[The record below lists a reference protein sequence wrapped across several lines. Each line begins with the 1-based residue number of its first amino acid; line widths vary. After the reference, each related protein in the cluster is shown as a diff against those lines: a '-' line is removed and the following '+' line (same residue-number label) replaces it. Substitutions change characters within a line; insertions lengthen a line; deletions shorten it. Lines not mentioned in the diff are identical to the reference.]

1 MKSSEF
7 SVEIIDIALPNNY
20 GVAKK
25 DGLVIF
31 IPGAVIGDKVTVK
44 IGRENKRF
52 AYGEITHIDVPSPY
66 RTSPACPHFGSCGGC
81 SLQQLQYN
89 KQLEIKQRYLL
100 ENLSRIG
107 GIHLESI
114 ETFQVKPSPELYF
127 YRNKLELSFSEKNKE
142 VVLGLRER
150 MSPFK
155 SYTAR
160 VIPLNK
166 CPVFSPVVE
175 KIAPIIGKFAHIEGF
190 TAFNPLTKK
199 GVLKHLVLRESKA
212 TGEIMVIL
220 ETRSEALQ
228 GIENVIDEMK
238 HQVPEVA
245 SVYHATNRKTN
256 DIVHFERINRL
267 FGTRSIIERISGLNL
282 KVYPGTFLQPN
293 SKGSALLYGE
303 IAAQL
308 NLKGN
313 ETILGLY
320 CGTGPIEIF
329 LSNKAQQIIGVDSE
343 PVNITTANE
352 NCKINQIKN
361 CNFYLTRAED
371 ILKRI
376 SPQKADILIIDPP
389 RTGLSKQGLSAIK
402 KLSISKLAY
411 VSCNP
416 ATLARDLRELCGHGY
431 TIHRI
436 IPFDFFPHT
445 GHLETLAI
453 LER

>member
-1 MKSSEF
+1 MKASEF
-7 SVEIIDIALPNNY
+7 LVDITDIALPNDY

-31 IPGAVIGDKVTVK
+31 IPGAVIGDRVTVK

-52 AYGEITHIDVPSPY
+52 AYGEITRIDMPSPY
-66 RTSPACPHFGSCGGC
+66 RTSPACPHFVSCGGC
-81 SLQQLQYN
+81 TMQHLQYD
-89 KQLEIKQRYLL
+89 KQLGIKQRYLFGT
-100 ENLSRIG
+100 LSRIG
-107 GIHLESI
+107 GINLENI
-114 ETFQVKPSPELYF
+114 EIFPVTPSPDLYF
-127 YRNKLELSFSEKNKE
+127 YRNKLELSFGEKNGG

-155 SYTAR
+155 PFTAS
-160 VIPLNK
+160 VIPLNR

-175 KIAPIIGKFAHIEGF
+175 KITPIIAKFAHIEGF
-190 TAFNPLTKK
+190 ASYNPLTKK

-212 TGEIMVIL
+212 TGEVMVIL
-220 ETRSEALQ
+220 ETRAEALQ
-228 GIENVIDEMK
+228 GIENVIHEMK

-245 SVYHATNRKTN
+245 SFYHATNRKTN

-267 FGTRSIIERISGLNL
+267 FGARSIIERVSGFNL
-282 KVYPGTFLQPN
+282 KIYPKTFLQPN
-293 SKGSALLYGE
+293 SKGGALLYRE
-303 IAAQL
+303 IAAQF
-308 NLKGN
+308 NLKDN

-320 CGTGPIEIF
+320 CGAGPIEIF
-329 LSNKAQQIIGVDSE
+329 LSNKVRQIIGIDSE
-343 PVNITTANE
+343 QANILTANE
-352 NCKINQIKN
+352 NCKLNQITN
-361 CNFYLTRAED
+361 CTFYLSRAED
-371 ILKRI
+371 VLKQI
-376 SPQKADILIIDPP
+376 NLPKTDALVIDPP
-389 RTGLSKQGLSAIK
+389 RTGLSKNGLNVVK
-402 KLSISKLAY
+402 KLAIPRVAY